1 MFVNMYSA
9 YETLSEP
16 MKNFLGSLRAWHES
30 EHIYKDR
37 YAERGVSD
45 EDISYPSSLHL
56 IVRTHPETKKKL
68 YLLIEVLLHELKI

>member
-37 YAERGVSD
+37 YAETRCF
-45 EDISYPSSLHL
+45 
-56 IVRTHPETKKKL
+56 
-68 YLLIEVLLHELKI
+68 

>member
-1 MFVNMYSA
+1 MEPPLSTMLQLHILPECGGDTMFVNMYSA

-37 YAERGVSD
+37 YAETRCF
-45 EDISYPSSLHL
+45 
-56 IVRTHPETKKKL
+56 
-68 YLLIEVLLHELKI
+68 